1 MVQTALLAALQFAPS
16 LLTDFYARKVC
27 HSVSGL
33 LMMQLD
39 PRDGLARWY
48 VYAVVVVSLR
58 SPNRPN
64 SFFCTARQLDGACFR
79 QPHVGRRPA
88 MLTILEKEARH
99 RDLRVLVHRGNLVL
113 SGDADSGYGADVL
126 R

>member
-64 SFFCTARQLDGACFR
+64 SFFAPLANST
-79 QPHVGRRPA
+79 
-88 MLTILEKEARH
+88 
-99 RDLRVLVHRGNLVL
+99 VLVPAASRG
-113 SGDADSGYGADVL
+113 STP
-126 R
+126 